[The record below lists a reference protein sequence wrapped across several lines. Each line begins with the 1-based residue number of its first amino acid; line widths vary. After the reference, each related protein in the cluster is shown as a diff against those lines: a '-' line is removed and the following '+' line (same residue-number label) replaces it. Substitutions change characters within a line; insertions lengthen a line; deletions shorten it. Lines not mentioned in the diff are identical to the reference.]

1 MLLIIVEEIMWDGMY
16 YSIKKLCS
24 GENRVRPNSCGFA
37 SVSETLELGQLVT
50 SQLRSYTDINRM
62 QEGKGVR
69 F

>member
-50 SQLRSYTDINRM
+50 S
-62 QEGKGVR
+62 
-69 F
+69 